1 MNRKLLVSLFSVPLH
16 KLPLLA
22 ALALAL
28 LVAACSNQP
37 AGTPIPTRTQIP
49 TFAYVSPTPVAQV
62 VTAVATRPPTSATEE
77 AEVVAALDP
86 AAVEAGLGRY
96 TALECASCHGE
107 NGAGGDAPAL
117 VGFTMSQD
125 DFLTYMR
132 NGGPLGTAHQ
142 YQSNRLSDRGA
153 ANLYIYL
160 KSLS

>member
-1 MNRKLLVSLFSVPLH
+1 MNRN
-16 KLPLLA
+16 LLA
-22 ALALAL
+22 SLSSALLKKAQMLSILVVVL
-28 LVAACSNQP
+28 LVASCSNQP

-62 VTAVATRPPTSATEE
+62 VTAVATRPASSATEE
-77 AEVVAALDP
+77 AEVAAALDP

-96 TALECASCHGE
+96 TALECAGCHGE
-107 NGAGGDAPAL
+107 NGTGGEAPAL
-117 VGFTMSQD
+117 VGFTMSED
-125 DFLTYMR
+125 DFVTYMR

>member
-1 MNRKLLVSLFSVPLH
+1 MNRKLFASLSSAPL
-16 KLPLLA
+16 KKAQLLA
-22 ALALAL
+22 VLAVAL
-28 LVAACSNQP
+28 LVASCSNQP

-62 VTAVATRPPTSATEE
+62 ATAIATQSAVQVSTEE
-77 AEVVAALDP
+77 ASALDP

-117 VGFTMSQD
+117 VGITMSQD

>member
-1 MNRKLLVSLFSVPLH
+1 MNRNLFASLSSAPLKKAQMLTLLVV
-16 KLPLLA
+16 
-22 ALALAL
+22 AL
-28 LVAACSNQP
+28 LVASCSNQP

-62 VTAVATRPPTSATEE
+62 VTAVATRPPSSATEE
-77 AEVVAALDP
+77 AAGTTALDP
-86 AAVEAGLGRY
+86 TAVERGLGRY

-117 VGFTMSQD
+117 VGITMSQD

-142 YQSNRLSDRGA
+142 YQSNRLSDGGA

>member
-1 MNRKLLVSLFSVPLH
+1 MNRKLFASLSSAPL
-16 KLPLLA
+16 KKAQLLA
-22 ALALAL
+22 ILAVAL
-28 LVAACSNQP
+28 LVASCSNQP

-62 VTAVATRPPTSATEE
+62 ATAIATQAAIQVSTEE
-77 AEVVAALDP
+77 ASALDP
-86 AAVEAGLGRY
+86 AAIEAGLGRY

-107 NGAGGDAPAL
+107 NGVGGDAPAL
-117 VGFTMSQD
+117 VGITMSQD